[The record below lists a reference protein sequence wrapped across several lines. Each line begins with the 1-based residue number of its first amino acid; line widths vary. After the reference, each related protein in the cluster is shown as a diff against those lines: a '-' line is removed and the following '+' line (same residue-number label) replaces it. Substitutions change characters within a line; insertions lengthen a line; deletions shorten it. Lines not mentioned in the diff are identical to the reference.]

1 MNERLAT
8 ARKRPVT
15 PTVLPA
21 APLATQIRREP
32 ALDQQ
37 EDTEMQAMTPI
48 GPEGGQVSAAVA
60 ERIAANRGGGASL
73 DGGTQ
78 AQMEGRLGHDFS
90 KVRVHTGTEPNVLN
104 RQLGAR
110 AFTVGSDIFFRS
122 GAYEPGST
130 GGQQLL
136 AHELTHV
143 AQQRTMDTAGPITV
157 GPADDGHERAA
168 AANERAVATE
178 QTPAMGGQGAGAAT
192 ATESA
197 VGIQRAPEVVNF
209 APELI
214 LSLPPGTTPAM
225 FIGTQL
231 GHVKDSLGLF
241 WDNYRDGLLN
251 FSTSMEFSSEQ
262 EAESQYLNAA
272 LKGVAKA
279 SLDLFLEGLFEGC
292 PELAAPIKMAKEVIT
307 SLVEEHERVE
317 KAEGEVKI
325 AQFIIKA
332 MNSIGPAK
340 AGTLDALDKQQ
351 RPMQTTYA
359 QLATNKDD
367 PKADVNSAP
376 TGAAAE
382 LLKKLED
389 SQKKVR
395 ADVEKQ
401 PAPIFQE
408 KFTNS
413 FAVIGSQ
420 QVGPINAGN
429 YKNGT
434 LYLTCRMYRD
444 EKGAYSM
451 KEIDSSWMLKTN
463 APKPERVAGSLDSA
477 LKAQNKEPYDAE
489 LPKVVRATLEVE
501 SGHWYESNDY
511 DDTSYTFDDIN
522 EVSFSGADASLHGND
537 PAEFKAAWDAILKEK
552 VKGVKGLRG
561 SGA

>member
-1 MNERLAT
+1 MNERFAT
-8 ARKRPVT
+8 TRKRPVT
-15 PTVLPA
+15 PTVLPT
-21 APLATQIRREP
+21 APLAAQIRREP
-32 ALDQQ
+32 TLDEQQ
-37 EDTEMQAMTPI
+37 GEARAMTPI

-60 ERIAANRGGGASL
+60 EQIAANRGGGATL
-73 DGGTQ
+73 DGATQ
-78 AQMEGRLGHDFS
+78 ARMEGQLGHDFS

-104 RQLGAR
+104 QQLGAR

-122 GAYEPGST
+122 GAYEPESNS
-130 GGQQLL
+130 GQQLL

-143 AQQRTMDTAGPITV
+143 AQQGTADAAGTMTV
-157 GPADDGHERAA
+157 GPADDGYERDAA
-168 AANERAVATE
+168 SNAQAVATE
-178 QTPAMGGQGAGAAT
+178 RAT
-192 ATESA
+192 ATGVQGAEAAAGTA
-197 VGIQRAPEVVNF
+197 VGIQRAPEALTF
-209 APELI
+209 PPELI

-225 FIGTQL
+225 FIGTQIGL
-231 GHVKDSLGLF
+231 VKDSLGLF

-359 QLATNKDD
+359 QLATNDD
-367 PKADVNSAP
+367 AKTDVNSPP

-389 SQKKVR
+389 SQKKMR

-413 FAVIGSQ
+413 FAVIGGE
-420 QVGPINAGN
+420 QVGPMNAGN

-444 EKGAYSM
+444 EKGVYSM
-451 KEIDSSWMLKTN
+451 KDIDSSWMLKTN

-501 SGHWYESNDY
+501 SGHWYESNDL

-537 PAEFKAAWDAILKEK
+537 PIEFKAAWDAVLKEK
-552 VKGVKGLRG
+552 VKGIKGLRG